1 MSGLG
6 YARATYDFVSEH
18 KENVSLNAGD
28 IILILEEV
36 DDSWLKGKNHNK
48 VGYVPRSYVEPLQL
62 PRVSNGQQ
70 VFLATRPFAGEEVGD
85 LSFDDGLYKL
95 YFSCISVQFIS
106 SVARK

>member
-36 DDSWLKGKNHNK
+36 DSSWLKGKNHNK
-48 VGYVPRSYVEPLQL
+48 VGYVPRSYIEPVQL
-62 PRVSNGQQ
+62 PRVSDGQR

-85 LSFDDGLYKL
+85 LCFDDGLYS
-95 YFSCISVQFIS
+95 SCISIQFI
-106 SVARK
+106 